1 MGLFDRDHTADGN
14 GMSGAPPRCRHDG
27 RSNEPSSE
35 FREQLVALLPRLR
48 RFSYA
53 LARDHDA
60 SSDLLQE
67 TCMRALTKFDL
78 WEEGTRLDSWLFR
91 MMQNLWLDRIRSERR
106 AGDAIEVEEIAEL
119 PGEDGRDVVEAKLEL
134 DVVMTAMTRLKPDH
148 RVIIALACI
157 DGMSYREVADV
168 LDLPMGTVM
177 SRLSRARLELH
188 RFLGSSS
195 AAHVRGQG
203 ERSRG

>member
-1 MGLFDRDHTADGN
+1 
-14 GMSGAPPRCRHDG
+14 
-27 RSNEPSSE
+27 
-35 FREQLVALLPRLR
+35 
-48 RFSYA
+48 
-53 LARDHDA
+53 
-60 SSDLLQE
+60 
-67 TCMRALTKFDL
+67 
-78 WEEGTRLDSWLFR
+78 
-91 MMQNLWLDRIRSERR
+91 
-106 AGDAIEVEEIAEL
+106 
-119 PGEDGRDVVEAKLEL
+119 VVEAKLEL